1 MEGPMAASRRKR
13 GETAEQIFQLHLAG
27 YRPAEIA
34 KKTGISKSG
43 ITVHLKRLAPRI
55 LAETGKPAPTPEIK
69 NTLNYTR
76 DKVWALY
83 HECGMSEIDIA
94 DALAIYHGTV
104 RKHIKAKKQEL
115 NLIEDTAPRAKIRAH
130 ARAVPLGATPEPDP
144 IAEARAAHGGW
155 TDDKRAIVIRT
166 NGKYAKIAKA
176 ADKLKMP
183 VAAVAARWLIEA
195 RS

>member
-1 MEGPMAASRRKR
+1 MAASRRKR

-34 KKTGISKSG
+34 KKVGIRKSG
-43 ITVHLKRLAPRI
+43 VTQHFNRLSLRI
-55 LAETGKPAPTPEIK
+55 LAETGKPAPTPDIK

-76 DKVWALY
+76 DKVWALH
-83 HECGMSEIDIA
+83 HECGMSPHDIA
-94 DALAIYHGTV
+94 TSLSLYIGTV
-104 RKHIKAKKQEL
+104 QTHIKARKHEL
-115 NLIEDTAPRAKIRAH
+115 GLIEDNTLRVKIRAH
-130 ARAVPLGATPEPDP
+130 ARAVPPGAAPDPDP

-155 TDDKRAIVIRT
+155 TDDKRAVVIRT
-166 NGKYAKIAKA
+166 GGKYAKIAKA
-176 ADKLKMP
+176 AQKLKMP